1 MFYVLPAEVNG
12 YDHNGDDKRKPGS
25 PGQMEECKD
34 EAYNKIDGLHSVASH
49 VSQGA
54 SSDGQSELLT
64 KTAMFEGTMH
74 APR

>member
-54 SSDGQSELLT
+54 
-64 KTAMFEGTMH
+64 
-74 APR
+74 